1 MGFKPLQERFSYY
14 ALDDGTV
21 IGVKPSV
28 VKVYRL
34 QNPDNSPAFS
44 PDGTPAYYYQTQN
57 ITQVLTPDEYKS
69 FKGDGLTESAA
80 AGHGHRLSPRRCRR
94 SHLDPGHRRRT

>member
-14 ALDDGTV
+14 ALEDGTV
-21 IGVKPSV
+21 LGIKPAV

-44 PDGTPAYYYQTQN
+44 PDGTPAYFYQTQN
-57 ITQVLTPDEYKS
+57 ITQVLSRDEYKS
-69 FKGDGLTESAA
+69 FKDDDISE
-80 AGHGHRLSPRRCRR
+80 
-94 SHLDPGHRRRT
+94 